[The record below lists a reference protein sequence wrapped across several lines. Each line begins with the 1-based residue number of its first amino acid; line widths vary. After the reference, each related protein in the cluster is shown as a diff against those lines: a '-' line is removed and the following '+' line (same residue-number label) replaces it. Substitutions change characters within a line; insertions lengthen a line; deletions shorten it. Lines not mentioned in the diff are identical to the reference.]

1 MTLYLSGNGL
11 YSLRILTKGNAALF
25 YIGTGDIDFQHI
37 HIRVS
42 KAFRDLL
49 ETDYSVLEIAMRNG
63 FSDTRSLIN
72 VFRDTYGMTP
82 SQYRKKN
89 ARREAAKEAASA
101 EYPPHIRV
109 VDAP

>member
-1 MTLYLSGNGL
+1 
-11 YSLRILTKGNAALF
+11 
-25 YIGTGDIDFQHI
+25 
-37 HIRVS
+37 
-42 KAFRDLL
+42 
-49 ETDYSVLEIAMRNG
+49 MRNG

>member
-1 MTLYLSGNGL
+1 
-11 YSLRILTKGNAALF
+11 
-25 YIGTGDIDFQHI
+25 
-37 HIRVS
+37 
-42 KAFRDLL
+42 
-49 ETDYSVLEIAMRNG
+49 
-63 FSDTRSLIN
+63 
-72 VFRDTYGMTP
+72 MTP

>member
-1 MTLYLSGNGL
+1 MN
-11 YSLRILTKGNAALF
+11 
-25 YIGTGDIDFQHI
+25 QV
-37 HIRVS
+37 RVS

-49 ETDYSVLEIAMRNG
+49 ETDYSILEIAMRSG
-63 FSDTRSLIN
+63 FPDTRSFIN

-89 ARREAAKEAASA
+89 PRRETVKETASA

-109 VDAP
+109 VEPQKDND